1 MPLVLKREC
10 PLRGKSVGILWLLCV
25 VRSIVDCLREGVAS
39 ENLEVVR
46 ELAVQRN
53 GRSVVGRIGRA
64 CKLVHCVESRVD
76 TSARE
81 NGLADLLRSGRTNT
95 EGSGVLCGQND
106 RWGRRLMLVVRPSLT
121 PCTY

>member
-25 VRSIVDCLREGVAS
+25 VRSIVDYLRVCVTS

-53 GRSVVGRIGRA
+53 GGSLGGRIGRA
-64 CKLVHCVESRVD
+64 CKLVHRVD
-76 TSARE
+76 SRGDTRGRE
-81 NGLADLLRSGRTNT
+81 NRLAELLRRRMTNAQGRDAL
-95 EGSGVLCGQND
+95 E
-106 RWGRRLMLVVRPSLT
+106 RRR
-121 PCTY
+121 